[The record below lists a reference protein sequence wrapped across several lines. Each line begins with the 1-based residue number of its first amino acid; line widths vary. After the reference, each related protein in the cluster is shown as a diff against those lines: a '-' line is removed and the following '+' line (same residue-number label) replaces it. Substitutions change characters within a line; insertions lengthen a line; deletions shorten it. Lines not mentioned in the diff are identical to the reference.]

1 MINYIKWIFGGILVG
16 CIIFAAAYYG
26 INQNG
31 NTRTIREVESL
42 LSTSVIGELRESQQ
56 IELDPKEVISNV
68 VLKVI
73 KVQKNHGK
81 NIRIQYVFLDKKGV
95 QTEESKHIDSV
106 QFKVELINEK
116 NEIESQ
122 AEQRLS
128 LNSIEDLDRT

>member
-1 MINYIKWIFGGILVG
+1 MVNYVKWIFGGILVG

-31 NTRTIREVESL
+31 NTRTIREVETL

-95 QTEESKHIDSV
+95 PTEESKHIDSV

-128 LNSIEDLDRT
+128 LNSIEDLERT

>member
-1 MINYIKWIFGGILVG
+1 MVNYVKWIFGGILVG
-16 CIIFAAAYYG
+16 CIIFTAAYYG

-31 NTRTIREVESL
+31 NTRTIREVETL

-95 QTEESKHIDSV
+95 PTEENKHIDSV
-106 QFKVELINEK
+106 QFKVELLNGK